1 MFFAFISIAAFAI
14 MVGILS
20 SLVPVTHLFT
30 AIPIKISPIG
40 RKRVNRTRDVLSF

>member
-30 AIPIKISPIG
+30 ASEQFG
-40 RKRVNRTRDVLSF
+40 